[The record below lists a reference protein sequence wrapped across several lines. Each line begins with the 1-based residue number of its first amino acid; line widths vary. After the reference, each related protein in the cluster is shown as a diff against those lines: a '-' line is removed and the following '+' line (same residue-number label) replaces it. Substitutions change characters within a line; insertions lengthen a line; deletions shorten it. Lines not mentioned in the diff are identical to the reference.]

1 MQRFAFLLSTL
12 VIAASAYG
20 GATRTLD
27 YASPGE
33 GVATV
38 VINAGKGR
46 IELRADA
53 SLAITA
59 RVEVT
64 AKGAGQRSQ
73 EQLGQL
79 TLKSELQGD
88 TLHLKVA
95 SPDGDTHDIGESWT
109 VRVPARLGIKLNLG
123 VGDVSVFDS
132 AGGVRVHVGVGDVKI
147 EGLNASFGEISAA
160 AGVGSTTLTAPGGR
174 RDGTGFIGTSLSG
187 KGTGTASIHAN
198 VGVGDIIIRL
208 R

>member
-1 MQRFAFLLSTL
+1 MRRVAFLLSAL

-20 GATRTLD
+20 GAIRTLD

-38 VINAGKGR
+38 VINAGTGR

-53 SLAITA
+53 SPAITA

-73 EQLGQL
+73 DQLAKL
-79 TLKSELQGD
+79 TLKGELQGD

-95 SPDGDTHDIGESWT
+95 LPDGDTHDIGESWT
-109 VRVPARLGIKLNLG
+109 VRVPARLAIKLNLG
-123 VGDVSVFDS
+123 VGDISVFDS
-132 AGGVRVHVGVGDVKI
+132 TGGVRVNVGVGDVKI

-160 AGVGSTTLTAPGGR
+160 VGVGSTTLTAPGGR
-174 RDGTGFIGTSLSG
+174 RDGTGFIGTSLSAR
-187 KGTGTASIHAN
+187 GTGTASIHAN
-198 VGVGDIIIRL
+198 AGVGDIVIRL

>member
-1 MQRFAFLLSTL
+1 MRRVAFLLSAL
-12 VIAASAYG
+12 VIAANAFG
-20 GATRTLD
+20 GAARTLD
-27 YASPGE
+27 YTSPGE
-33 GVATV
+33 GVATI
-38 VINAGKGR
+38 VINAGKGG

-53 SLAITA
+53 SVAITA

-73 EQLGQL
+73 DQLGTL
-79 TLKSELQGD
+79 TLKGEVRGD
-88 TLHLKVA
+88 TLYLKVA

-109 VRVPARLGIKLNLG
+109 VRVPARLGIKLNFG

-132 AGGVRVHVGVGDVKI
+132 AGGVRVNVGVGDVKI
-147 EGLNASFGEISAA
+147 EGLNASFGEIGAA

-174 RDGTGFIGTSLSG
+174 RDGTGFIGTSLSA

-198 VGVGDIIIRL
+198 AGVGDIIIRL

>member
-1 MQRFAFLLSTL
+1 MRRVAFLLSAL
-12 VIAASAYG
+12 VIAANTYG
-20 GATRTLD
+20 GSTRTLD
-27 YASPGE
+27 YTSPGE
-33 GVATV
+33 GVATI
-38 VINAGKGR
+38 VINAGKGG

-53 SLAITA
+53 SVAITA

-73 EQLGQL
+73 DQLGTL
-79 TLKSELQGD
+79 TLKGEVRGD
-88 TLHLKVA
+88 TLYLKVA
-95 SPDGDTHDIGESWT
+95 SPDGDTHDIGESWA

-132 AGGVRVHVGVGDVKI
+132 ASGVRVNVGVGDVKI

-174 RDGTGFIGTSLSG
+174 RDGTGFIGTSLSA

-198 VGVGDIIIRL
+198 AGVGDIIIRL